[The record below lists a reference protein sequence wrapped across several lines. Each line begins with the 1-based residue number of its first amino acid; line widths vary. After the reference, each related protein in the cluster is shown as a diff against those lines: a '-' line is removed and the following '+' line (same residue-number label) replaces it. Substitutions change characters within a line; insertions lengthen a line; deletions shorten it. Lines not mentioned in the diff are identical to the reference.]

1 MESLL
6 SPRMKLRTALA
17 ESVRRLEEE
26 ARRLEEDVDGLRV
39 QRDDLQEALQTI
51 ASQMTRTADEILY
64 RFGARSAP
72 GDLAPR

>member
-1 MESLL
+1 MIDIRAALYARVSSEHQA
-6 SPRMKLRTALA
+6 TA
-17 ESVRRLEEE
+17 
-26 ARRLEEDVDGLRV
+26 
-39 QRDDLQEALQTI
+39 QTI